1 MRKHYVGVLAGIC
14 LLFVFASAECVAAP
28 LAVSRVQPQPGEII
42 TLDQIFVLADASG
55 SMGAKKLFGEEKA
68 LVEAFTA
75 AMPEG
80 CYEAGLGSFA
90 GVPHLQWVHHPLTS
104 VDLAGLAKSASS
116 LKLLGSLTPLARA
129 VTNAGK
135 EFKDKTGRAALLV
148 FSDGKACPKQA
159 VLDACHGLV
168 DAYQGQLCI
177 YTVQMGKSK
186 YGAKLLQEMAAISSC
201 GKSWAAGEVNSAA
214 GIEGL
219 VRTIFFGPE
228 LDSDGD
234 GVYDS
239 KDQCPG
245 TPKGTKVDAKGCPL
259 PSRIDSDKDGVFDD
273 EDQCPGTPV
282 GAKVDAR
289 GCWVLDN
296 LHFDTNRYE
305 VKGEYNALL
314 DEVAA
319 ILKKNPGLKIRVDGH
334 TDSRGEDSA
343 NQILSENRANAV
355 KDALAARGID
365 AGRLSAT
372 GFGEG
377 RPIVPNT
384 SPENMTLNRRVEL
397 TVVP

>member
-1 MRKHYVGVLAGIC
+1 MRKHYVGVLGGVC
-14 LLFVFASAECVAAP
+14 LLFVFAAAECFSAP
-28 LAVSRVQPQPGEII
+28 IAVSRVQPQPGEVIV
-42 TLDQIFVLADASG
+42 LDQIFILADASG
-55 SMGAKKLFGEEKA
+55 SLDAKKLFEEEKA
-68 LVEAFTA
+68 LVDAFVA

-90 GVPHLQWVHHPLTS
+90 GVPHLRWVHHPLNP
-104 VDLAGLAKSASS
+104 VDLAGLAQSASS

-129 VTNAGK
+129 VTSAGK
-135 EFKDKTGRAALLV
+135 EYNGKTGQAALLV
-148 FSDGKACPKQA
+148 FSDGKSCPKKG
-159 VLDACHGLV
+159 VLDACRELV

-177 YTVQMGKSK
+177 YTVQIGKSG
-186 YGAKLLQEMAAISSC
+186 YGGKLLQEMAAVSSC
-201 GKSWAAGEVNSAA
+201 GKSWAAADVNSAA
-214 GIEGL
+214 GIEGM

-228 LDSDGD
+228 ADSDGD

-245 TPKGTKVDAKGCPL
+245 TPKGTKVDAKGCP
-259 PSRIDSDKDGVFDD
+259 PTRVDTDKDGVFDD

-289 GCWVLDN
+289 GCWILDN
-296 LHFDTNRYE
+296 LNFDTNRYE
-305 VKGEYNALL
+305 VKAQYNALL
-314 DEVAA
+314 DEAA
-319 ILKKNPGLKIRVDGH
+319 TVLKNNPGLKIRVDGH

-355 KDALAARGID
+355 KDALIARGID
-365 AGRLSAT
+365 AARLTAA
-372 GFGEG
+372 GFGESK
-377 RPIVPNT
+377 PMVPNT